1 MPPLFY
7 LPPSSPS
14 SSPSPWGAYQA
25 ISHLLSGA
33 GQRGPVR
40 DSHSLM
46 VYGSEAL
53 QCCSTQ
59 MMECAGVSHCVCN
72 PTFVASLSA
81 VLCGSKPTAFASFGI
96 IYSVFAAAPCSI
108 RSMKTH
114 KHVCMAY
121 LSTHTHTHSLW
132 WIWLMKRLKQC
143 QWVLFL
149 IWLPSTAELHTVPAL
164 IPLSIFVFQILTFS
178 LTPLKMKNI
187 HTFTH
192 TLGLMCTAWKSSAII
207 RCVCV
212 RAKKSRCFFLV
223 SRDTDAQAQEMSS
236 LTEMFTL
243 FWPGNERKMSDRTIR
258 GRWASRS
265 TAECIYISCRP
276 LLWRCG

>member
-14 SSPSPWGAYQA
+14 SSPSLWGAYQA

-108 RSMKTH
+108 RSMQTH
-114 KHVCMAY
+114 KHVCMAC
-121 LSTHTHTHSLW
+121 LSIHTHT
-132 WIWLMKRLKQC
+132 
-143 QWVLFL
+143 L
-149 IWLPSTAELHTVPAL
+149 IMMNLINEEAETVPVGTLLDLTAFYSWAPHCASSHSSQHL
-164 IPLSIFVFQILTFS
+164 CFPNTHIFSDT
-178 LTPLKMKNI
+178 TENENI

-207 RCVCV
+207 CCVCV

-243 FWPGNERKMSDRTIR
+243 FWPGNEWKMSDRTIR

-265 TAECIYISCRP
+265 TAEYIYISCRP

>member
-1 MPPLFY
+1 MCQCLTLCVQSHICGILVRRPLRIKTDCICQ
-7 LPPSSPS
+7 LWDNLQRVCSRSVL
-14 SSPSPWGAYQA
+14 YQIYENTQA
-25 ISHLLSGA
+25 CVHGLS
-33 GQRGPVR
+33 
-40 DSHSLM
+40 
-46 VYGSEAL
+46 
-53 QCCSTQ
+53 
-59 MMECAGVSHCVCN
+59 
-72 PTFVASLSA
+72 
-81 VLCGSKPTAFASFGI
+81 
-96 IYSVFAAAPCSI
+96 IY
-108 RSMKTH
+108 
-114 KHVCMAY
+114 
-121 LSTHTHTHSLW
+121 THTHTHSLW

-243 FWPGNERKMSDRTIR
+243 FRPGNERKMSDRTIR

-265 TAECIYISCRP
+265 TAEYIYISCRP

>member
-1 MPPLFY
+1 MPPLFF

-14 SSPSPWGAYQA
+14 SSPSLWGAYQA

-81 VLCGSKPTAFASFGI
+81 VLCGAKPTAFASFGI

-114 KHVCMAY
+114 ECVCMAY
-121 LSTHTHTHSLW
+121 LSIHTHSLW

-164 IPLSIFVFQILTFS
+164 IPLSTSLFS
-178 LTPLKMKNI
+178 KYSHFLR
-187 HTFTH
+187 HH
-192 TLGLMCTAWKSSAII
+192 WKWKI
-207 RCVCV
+207 
-212 RAKKSRCFFLV
+212 
-223 SRDTDAQAQEMSS
+223 
-236 LTEMFTL
+236 FTL
-243 FWPGNERKMSDRTIR
+243 LHAL
-258 GRWASRS
+258 WAWC
-265 TAECIYISCRP
+265 ALHENQVQ
-276 LLWRCG
+276 